1 MKTLYI
7 FPHPDDESF
16 GPAPVIF
23 RQIQQG
29 EEVHLLTLTRGG
41 ATKVR
46 FKYGYSI
53 QEMGEVRLQEMQNV
67 KSLLGLTS
75 MTVLDYEDGGMAK
88 MNPLE
93 WEEILMKCIDEIRPD
108 IIVTYPIHGISGHP
122 DHIAIHGIMK
132 RLYCALKLN
141 PDYDFLKRLA
151 FLTLPTPEGM
161 EKQGAHAK
169 VRSTKRED
177 INCEVTL
184 SNEEQEKLKE
194 SLFCY
199 KTFLDVIRETGVIQ
213 AIGNKV
219 YFEFF
224 NEDVQVEFISD
235 SLTN

>member
-16 GPAPVIF
+16 GPAPVIY

-29 EEVHLLTLTRGG
+29 EKVHLLTLTRGG

-67 KSLLGLTS
+67 KSILGLTS
-75 MTVLDYEDGGMAK
+75 MTVLDYEDGGMAQ
-88 MNPLE
+88 MNPLD
-93 WEEILMKCIDEIRPD
+93 WEEILMKYIDKIKPN

-132 RLYCALKLN
+132 RLFCALKLDSN
-141 PDYDFLKRLA
+141 YDFLKRLA
-151 FLTLPTPEGM
+151 FLTLPTPEGL
-161 EKQGAHAK
+161 EKKGAHAK

-184 SNEEQEKLKE
+184 SSGEQEKLKE

-199 KTFLDVIRETGVIQ
+199 ETFLDVIQETGVIQ

-224 NEDVQVEFISD
+224 NEEVKVEFLSEA
-235 SLTN
+235 LPK